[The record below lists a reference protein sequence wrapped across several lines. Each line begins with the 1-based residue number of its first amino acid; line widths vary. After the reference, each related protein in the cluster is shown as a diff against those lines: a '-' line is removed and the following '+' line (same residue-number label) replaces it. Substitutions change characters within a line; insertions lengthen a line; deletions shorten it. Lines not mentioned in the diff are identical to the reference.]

1 MKDSAFVI
9 LLEILLA
16 FLAVAIV
23 LGNIFVIQTVLRNT
37 QLKTIPNMCITSLAV
52 ADLFVGLVNVPMYM
66 YAVYANEMGIFVSRA
81 YGLSLVLLDIF
92 FGCESIAHLTSISV
106 ERCYAITC
114 PMRRR
119 FLRKGNQG
127 IVFIDDFLYYAI

>member
-81 YGLSLVLLDIF
+81 YGPSLQSLDIF
-92 FGCESIAHLTSISV
+92 FGSASIAHLASISV